1 MGEAVQSVATGIEV
15 APGRAG
21 RVRIAIDRLRE
32 NALALDVAL
41 VAGVA
46 LVLGLI
52 RLGTPSLW
60 LDESL
65 TATGNPIAT
74 FTDGYHWLYYSLM
87 WPWRNV
93 VGSSEWDLRFPSVVG
108 SMLACCLLVVL
119 GHRLFGRSVA
129 VVSGLLLAT
138 SPFVVKWSQQARGYT
153 LLLSASLV
161 ATLLLLR
168 ALERGTRGAWAAYG
182 LAFAFVVV
190 WHPVGGFLLAPAQ
203 LVLVAQRRE
212 RVRPHG
218 LLAAVIVMV
227 LGVPWAAQ
235 IALRSTGRGVAMDWL
250 TRPSPGTAAHAFL
263 DVSGAAGI
271 GVLLAALGLWVLAR
285 RSDRDLAVWLGTWAL
300 TPFVLALAV
309 SIVRPIY
316 LDRYLIVAAPAFAL
330 LGGVAIVGLGRRSA
344 AALVAAVVVA
354 TGAGLGQWYSS
365 GDHGNWH
372 GEDWRGAVATVLA
385 RHGNDPIVV
394 APWSSSP
401 AAVYYGTS
409 PVSAAT
415 ADSIWVLWWSQE
427 KQDMTALERRQIGL
441 AGHRRVEKLEF
452 GSRLSAQLWRRP

>member
-1 MGEAVQSVATGIEV
+1 MAETAQPVNTPIDVTPEWVRPRRISID
-15 APGRAG
+15 
-21 RVRIAIDRLRE
+21 RVRAH
-32 NALALDVAL
+32 ALALDVAL
-41 VAGVA
+41 VGVVA

-60 LDESL
+60 LDETL
-65 TATGNPIAT
+65 TATGNPVAT
-74 FTDGYHWLYYSLM
+74 FTDGYHWLYYSLE
-87 WPWRNV
+87 WPWRHL

-108 SMLACCLLVVL
+108 SMVACGLLVVL
-119 GHRLFGRSVA
+119 GNRLFGRWVGL
-129 VVSGLLLAT
+129 VSGLLLAT

-153 LLLSASLV
+153 LLLAASLV

-182 LAFAFVVV
+182 LAFALVVV

-203 LVLVAQRRE
+203 LVLAAERRE

-235 IALRSTGRGVAMDWL
+235 IALRSTGKGVAMDWL

-263 DVSGAAGI
+263 DVSGAAGL
-271 GVLLAALGLWVLAR
+271 GVLLAGLGLWVLSR
-285 RSDRDLAVWLGTWAL
+285 RSERDLAVWLGTWAL
-300 TPFVLALAV
+300 TPFLLALVV
-309 SIVRPIY
+309 SIARPIY

-354 TGAGLGQWYSS
+354 TGVGLSQWYSTAS
-365 GDHGNWH
+365 HGNWH
-372 GEDWRGAVATVLA
+372 GENWRDAVATALA
-385 RHGNDPIVV
+385 RHGDAPIVV
-394 APWSSSP
+394 APWQAAP
-401 AAVYYGTS
+401 AAMYYGAH
-409 PVSAAT
+409 PVSAST
-415 ADSIWVLWWSQE
+415 AGTIWVLWWSQE
-427 KQDMTALERRQIGL
+427 KHDPTAVDRREIGL
-441 AGHRRVEKLEF
+441 GGHRRVETLPF
-452 GSRLSAQLWRRP
+452 GSRLSLQLWRRP

>member
-1 MGEAVQSVATGIEV
+1 MDDTARSIDAVPVGAAARSWLD
-15 APGRAG
+15 
-21 RVRIAIDRLRE
+21 RVRSGT
-32 NALALDVAL
+32 LALDITIVGA
-41 VAGVA
+41 VA

-74 FTDGYHWLYYSLM
+74 FTDGYHWLYYSVE
-87 WPWRNV
+87 WPWMHF
-93 VGSSEWDLRFPSVVG
+93 VGSSGWDLRFPSVVG
-108 SMLACCLLVVL
+108 SMLACGLLVVL

-129 VVSGLLLAT
+129 LASGLLLAT

-153 LLLSASLV
+153 LLLAVSLV

-168 ALERGTRGAWAAYG
+168 ALERGTREAWAAYG

-203 LVLVAQRRE
+203 LVLAAQRRE

-218 LLAAVIVMV
+218 LLAAVIVMA

-235 IALRSTGRGVAMDWL
+235 IAMRSTGQGVAIDWL
-250 TRPSPGTAAHAFL
+250 KRPSPGTAAHAFL
-263 DVSGAAGI
+263 DVSGAAGL
-271 GVLLAALGLWVLAR
+271 GVLLAALGLWVLSS

-300 TPFVLALAV
+300 APFAVALAV
-309 SIVRPIY
+309 SIMRPIY

-330 LGGVAIVGLGRRSA
+330 LGGVAIVGLGRRSTA
-344 AALVAAVVVA
+344 GLVAAAVVA
-354 TGAGLGQWYSS
+354 TGIGLGQWYST
-365 GDHGNWH
+365 GRHGNWH
-372 GEDWRGAVATVLA
+372 GEDWRDAVATVVA
-385 RHGNDPIVV
+385 RHGDAPIVV
-394 APWSSSP
+394 APWQAEP
-401 AAVYYGTS
+401 AATYYGVH
-409 PVSAAT
+409 PVSGST
-415 ADSIWVLWWSQE
+415 AGTVWVLWWSQE
-427 KQDMTALERRQIGL
+427 KQDMTPVDRREIGL
-441 AGHRRVEKLEF
+441 VGDRRVEMLRF

>member
-1 MGEAVQSVATGIEV
+1 MDDAARPIEAVPVGAAARSWLN
-15 APGRAG
+15 
-21 RVRIAIDRLRE
+21 RVRSST
-32 NALALDVAL
+32 LALDVTIVGA
-41 VAGVA
+41 VA

-74 FTDGYHWLYYSLM
+74 FTDGYHWLYYSIE
-87 WPWRNV
+87 WPWRHV

-108 SMLACCLLVVL
+108 SMLACGLLVVL
-119 GHRLFGRSVA
+119 GHHLFGRSVA
-129 VVSGLLLAT
+129 LASGLLLAT

-153 LLLSASLV
+153 LLLAASLV

-203 LVLVAQRRE
+203 LVLAAQRRE

-218 LLAAVIVMV
+218 LLAAVIVMA

-235 IALRSTGRGVAMDWL
+235 IAMRSTGQGVAIDWL
-250 TRPSPGTAAHAFL
+250 TRPSPGTAAHALL
-263 DVSGAAGI
+263 DISGAAGL
-271 GVLLAALGLWVLAR
+271 GVLLAALGLWVLSR

-300 TPFVLALAV
+300 APFAVALAV

-330 LGGVAIVGLGRRSA
+330 LGGVAIVGLGRRST
-344 AALVAAVVVA
+344 AALVAAAVVA
-354 TGAGLGQWYSS
+354 TGIGLGQWYST
-365 GDHGNWH
+365 GGHGNWH
-372 GEDWRGAVATVLA
+372 GEDWRDAVATVLA
-385 RHGNDPIVV
+385 RHGRDPIVV

-401 AAVYYGTS
+401 AATYYGAQ
-409 PVSAAT
+409 PVSAST
-415 ADSIWVLWWSQE
+415 ARTIWVLWWSQE
-427 KQDMTALERRQIGL
+427 KQDMTPLDRRETGL
-441 AGHRRVEKLEF
+441 AGHRRVETLRF